1 MFKNIL
7 VPVDGSAPAHKATE
21 LAADLAGLYDS
32 TVTVL
37 CAWSRSCD
45 MLQPQAETV
54 VEGEAEALRQ
64 RGLTNF
70 KTMVEFGDA
79 ARVIL
84 DCADASDVDLIVMGS
99 RGRGQVAD
107 LLLGS
112 VSHKV
117 ANEASCTCITVR

>member
-1 MFKNIL
+1 MFKKIL

-21 LAADLAGLYDS
+21 VAADLAGLYKA

-37 CAWSRSCD
+37 CAWSPSCD
-45 MLQPQAETV
+45 MLQSQAETV
-54 VEGEAEALRQ
+54 AEREAEALRQ
-64 RGLTNF
+64 RGLT
-70 KTMVEFGDA
+70 TVRTVVEFGDA

-84 DCADASDVDLIVMGS
+84 DCADTSDIDLIVMGS
-99 RGRGQVAD
+99 RGRGQLAD
-107 LLLGS
+107 LFLGS

>member
-64 RGLTNF
+64 RGLTNV
-70 KTMVEFGDA
+70 KTMV
-79 ARVIL
+79 